1 MCGIRAP
8 GKGFLIVNSGEHF
21 QCRGITPVLRSRQG
35 SHRIQNSL
43 LQNIGIIVTTI
54 TRNRNM
60 AYRLFHHLFK
70 HRTHIIGGNTF
81 AVRRYRNI
89 RDRIIHRLLQYF
101 RIVITTIT
109 RNRNM
114 AYRLF
119 HHLLKHRT
127 HIIGGNTFAVRR
139 YRNAPDSII
148 HHLLQYFRIVITT
161 ITRNRNMAYRLF
173 HHLLKHRTHIIGGNT
188 FAVRRYR
195 NIRNRIIH
203 RLLQYIRII
212 ITTITRYQNGPHSV
226 IHHRLQNRMY
236 LIHRHMLP

>member
-1 MCGIRAP
+1 
-8 GKGFLIVNSGEHF
+8 
-21 QCRGITPVLRSRQG
+21 
-35 SHRIQNSL
+35 
-43 LQNIGIIVTTI
+43 
-54 TRNRNM
+54 M
-60 AYRLFHHLFK
+60 AYSLFHHLLK
-70 HRTHIIGGNTF
+70 HRTHIIGGDTF

-89 RDRIIHRLLQYF
+89 RNRIIHRLLQNI
-101 RIVITTIT
+101 RIVVTTVT

-127 HIIGGNTFAVRR
+127 HIIGG
-139 YRNAPDSII
+139 D
-148 HHLLQYFRIVITT
+148 
-161 ITRNRNMAYRLF
+161 
-173 HHLLKHRTHIIGGNT
+173 T

-212 ITTITRYQNGPHSV
+212 ITTITRYRNGPHSV

-236 LIHRHMLP
+236 LIHRHMLL